1 MLMNVDLKQKSE
13 MVLIG
18 VLFIYNIV
26 GIQRVCC
33 IDTSILFNMFTR
45 AVVLCL
51 MLVLSY
57 FNNFLVILVG
67 FTYILTCVKV
77 VDDNRYLKELSKAK
91 KGEVSKETKETKEN

>member
-57 FNNFLVILVG
+57 
-67 FTYILTCVKV
+67 C
-77 VDDNRYLKELSKAK
+77 
-91 KGEVSKETKETKEN
+91 